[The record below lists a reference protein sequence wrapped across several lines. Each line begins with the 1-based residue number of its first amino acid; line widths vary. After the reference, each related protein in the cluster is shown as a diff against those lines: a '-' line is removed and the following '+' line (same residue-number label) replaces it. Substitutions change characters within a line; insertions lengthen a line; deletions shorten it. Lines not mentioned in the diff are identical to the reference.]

1 MKNFRWPSLVVVIC
15 VVLALILGRPAKTKF
30 YLADFSFLPL
40 YDSSS
45 VVKHRYYSLS
55 YNEDN
60 EQPDWVAY
68 TIIPERLESLVDRP
82 GYFRVDTLVATGSA
96 NQKDYT
102 KSGYD
107 RGHLVPA
114 ADMQFDSLAIRETF
128 FYSNISP
135 QLPGF
140 NRGIWKRLEKYTRD
154 HSAQYDS
161 LMVITGP
168 VITSSTRSIGDNE
181 VTIPDSFYKM
191 LIQFY
196 GNNVSVTSYL
206 IPHTSSKT
214 DLSEF
219 IVSVDSIEAL
229 TGLDFLYHLPD
240 KLENKLERSK

>member
-1 MKNFRWPSLVVVIC
+1 MKTFRWLSLVVVISG
-15 VVLALILGRPAKTKF
+15 VLAIVFIRPAKTSF
-30 YLADFSFLPL
+30 SLADFSFLPDF
-40 YDSSS
+40 DSSS
-45 VVKHRYYSLS
+45 IVNHKYYSLS
-55 YNEDN
+55 YNEES

-68 TIIPERLESLVDRP
+68 TILPERLESLVDRP
-82 GYFRVDTLVATGSA
+82 GYFRVDTLVLSGSA
-96 NQKDYT
+96 NQKDYA

-140 NRGIWKRLEKYTRD
+140 NRGVWKRLEEYTRKR
-154 HSAQYDS
+154 SVEYDS
-161 LMVITGP
+161 LIVISGP
-168 VITSSTRSIGDNE
+168 VIRPSAESIGENE
-181 VTIPDSFYKM
+181 VLIPASFYKL

-206 IPHTSSKT
+206 IPHTSSKS

-219 IVSVDSIEAL
+219 IVSVDSIEVL
-229 TGLDFLYHLPD
+229 TGLDFLYNLPD
-240 KLENKLERSK
+240 KLENKLERR